1 MIAQE
6 SACHSRDLRFIGAL
20 ASIAIV
26 LCMAACSPPPKPG
39 AAPAA
44 NKAAAPSGGLG
55 ASASIRDLMQAR
67 GLSEDDVTAALKTY
81 MPTGTKDDYMIFAS
95 GGQSG
100 QVLVM
105 GVPSM
110 RLLKLIGV
118 FTPEPW
124 QGYGYGG
131 ESNKIIAAGAQ
142 DGRAITWA
150 DVHHPNLSETNGDYD
165 GKFLFVNDKA
175 NGRVAV
181 VDLADF
187 NTKQIVPN
195 PLVGSDHGGAF
206 VDPNTNYVIE
216 TSQYPVPLGRKYAPL
231 AEYKDKYRG
240 LAMFWKFDRAKGRID
255 VANSWAVELPPYTQD
270 LADAGKLDS
279 DGWAFIN
286 SFNTE
291 MATGGTLQG
300 KPPIES
306 GASQNDMDFMHII
319 NWRKAEELV
328 KAGKVEVMEGV
339 RVVRL
344 ATAAEEGVLTLVG
357 EPKSPHG
364 VDVTPDGKRIVVG
377 GKLDTHATVYG
388 FAKIKALIDAKKY
401 QGKDA
406 YGVPILEFKDAI
418 DGQCELGLGPL
429 HTVFDDKGFAYTS
442 IFLESVV
449 AKWSLKDLKLVEK
462 LPVHYNIGHIMAA
475 EGDTVSPDGKYVVA
489 MNKMSID
496 RFNAVGP
503 LYPQN
508 FQLIDSSGDQMKIL
522 VDAPIGIGEPHYS
535 QMIKADKLKAIKVYP
550 PGTNI
555 YSDEKDPFAVES
567 GKERIEKRADGTHVF
582 MTAIRSHFTPDQ
594 FEVEEGERV
603 FLHITS
609 LEQSEDQTH
618 GFTVNMHNI
627 DLSLEPGKHENVEFV
642 ANRAGV
648 YPMYCTEF
656 CSALHLEMAGYML
669 VRPKGTTASISA
681 DGTTSTAVPQAVGA
695 AAAPAAA
702 PAAVEAAS
710 AAVVASTNEGPASI
724 VLPDELDDAVED
736 ADPQQGA
743 ALFTAKGCNA
753 CHNLTDVKLV
763 GPGLKGVSARRTQ
776 EWMAR
781 MILKPEVM
789 VKEDP
794 DAMKL
799 LATHMVP
806 MANQNISPDKELPA
820 LLRFLQGL

>member
-1 MIAQE
+1 MIVPE
-6 SACHSRDLRFIGAL
+6 F
-20 ASIAIV
+20 ASHIRRHGFTVATLVIAV
-26 LCMAACSPPPKPG
+26 TLVGAACAPPPKPG
-39 AAPAA
+39 TAPTTPSAS
-44 NKAAAPSGGLG
+44 APSAGLG
-55 ASASIRDLMQAR
+55 ASASIRDLMEAR
-67 GLSEDDVTAALKTY
+67 GLSEDDVAAALKTFL
-81 MPTGTKDDYMIFAS
+81 PTGAKDDYMIFAS

-100 QVLVM
+100 QVLAM

-110 RLLKLIGV
+110 RLLKVIGV

-131 ESNKIIAAGAQ
+131 GSNKVLEGGKQ
-142 DGRAITWA
+142 DGRSITWA

-165 GKFLFVNDKA
+165 GEFLFVNDKA

-187 NTKQIVPN
+187 ATKQIVPN

-231 AEYKDKYRG
+231 SEYKDKYRG
-240 LAMFWKFDRAKGRID
+240 VAMFWKFDRAKGRID
-255 VANSWAVELPPYTQD
+255 VAASWAVELPPYTQD

-306 GASQNDMDFMHII
+306 GASQNDMDFLHII

-328 KAGKVEVMEGV
+328 KAGRAETIEGV
-339 RVVRL
+339 RVLRL

-364 VDVTPDGKRIVVG
+364 ADVTPDGKQIVVG
-377 GKLDTHATVYG
+377 GKLDTHGTVYS

-418 DGQCELGLGPL
+418 DGQVELGLGPL

-496 RFNAVGP
+496 RFAAVGP

-508 FQLIDSSGDQMKIL
+508 FQLVDTSGEQMKIIM
-522 VDAPIGIGEPHYS
+522 DAPIGIGEPHYS
-535 QMIKADKLKAIKVYP
+535 QMIKMDKLHPIKVYP
-550 PGTNI
+550 PGTDI
-555 YSDEKDPFAVES
+555 YTDEKDPFAVEA
-567 GKERIEKRADGTHVF
+567 GKERIEKRADGTHIF

-618 GFTVNMHNI
+618 GFTINMHNI

-642 ANRAGV
+642 ADKAGV

-669 VRPKGTTASISA
+669 VRPKGAPASISA
-681 DGTTSTAVPQAVGA
+681 DGTVSLGAIQDAA
-695 AAAPAAA
+695 AAAPV
-702 PAAVEAAS
+702 AVAVP
-710 AAVVASTNEGPASI
+710 AVVVEKSTNEGPASI
-724 VLPDELDDAVED
+724 VLPAGLEASVAAADAK
-736 ADPQQGA
+736 QGE
-743 ALFTAKGCNA
+743 ALFAAKGCNA
-753 CHNLTDVKLV
+753 CHTLTDLKLV
-763 GPGLKGVSARRTQ
+763 GPGLKGVSARRTLP
-776 EWMAR
+776 WIAR
-781 MILKPEVM
+781 MLLKPEVM

-799 LATHMVP
+799 FAAMLVP
-806 MANQNISPDKELPA
+806 MANQNVNPETELPA
-820 LLRFLQGL
+820 LLRYLEGL